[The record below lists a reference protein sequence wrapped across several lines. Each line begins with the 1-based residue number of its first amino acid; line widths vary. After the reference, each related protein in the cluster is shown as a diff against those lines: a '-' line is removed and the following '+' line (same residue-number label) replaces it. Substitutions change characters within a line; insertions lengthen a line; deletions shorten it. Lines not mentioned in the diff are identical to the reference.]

1 MEHTHNLSFGP
12 AVTDRGIFKNS
23 ELRTPRK
30 LCSATGFRASSE
42 MHKEIPPKYSKV
54 GTLPLSHSI
63 TGENFK
69 GKDDKM
75 LLNFQWKSIE
85 VRHSYL
91 ATSCEIFISSVFLN
105 SLQHTVHPWS
115 DLCHKHKTV
124 FEANNLQ
131 VTKNRSPS
139 LLHLEIRLQRGHYTF
154 FHATEKLL
162 PVCCGLQ
169 HNVTMFWS

>member
-75 LLNFQWKSIE
+75 LLNFQ
-85 VRHSYL
+85 
-91 ATSCEIFISSVFLN
+91 
-105 SLQHTVHPWS
+105 
-115 DLCHKHKTV
+115 
-124 FEANNLQ
+124 
-131 VTKNRSPS
+131 
-139 LLHLEIRLQRGHYTF
+139 
-154 FHATEKLL
+154 
-162 PVCCGLQ
+162 
-169 HNVTMFWS
+169 

>member
-1 MEHTHNLSFGP
+1 MDGAIRYYGCPIPHRQWYTDHTFGMHQMEHTHNLSFGP

-75 LLNFQWKSIE
+75 LLNFQ
-85 VRHSYL
+85 
-91 ATSCEIFISSVFLN
+91 
-105 SLQHTVHPWS
+105 
-115 DLCHKHKTV
+115 
-124 FEANNLQ
+124 
-131 VTKNRSPS
+131 
-139 LLHLEIRLQRGHYTF
+139 
-154 FHATEKLL
+154 
-162 PVCCGLQ
+162 
-169 HNVTMFWS
+169 